1 MGLGEAKPVN
11 TLLEQNQKLTSIEY
25 DESAQIKT
33 DGDEVI
39 SNVTV
44 YQRLLGRLLY
54 LTDTRPDIMFAVQHL
69 SQFMH
74 KPKKSHLEAA
84 FRVVRYIKKNPG
96 RGILLSANSKLQS
109 VTGFCV
115 KIRDSLVSWKSKK
128 QTMVFRSSAEAE
140 YRSMVAAVAETV
152 WMSDLLKEIC
162 PTQLDKSI
170 LLSDSRAAL
179 QIEQILS
186 FMNAPSI

>member
-96 RGILLSANSKLQS
+96 RGILQS